1 MTVYGWYLAW
11 YAEAG
16 TQTGVGAGSRSG
28 AGLVARLGL
37 EANLGLVTGME
48 LELRLN
54 LGLAFSLKWVKA
66 DIAQLECLEQSYRLF
81 SPQKIW
87 RANIMEN

>member
-16 TQTGVGAGSRSG
+16 TQTGVGAGSQSG

-37 EANLGLVTGME
+37 EANLGHKDGTSTLVGGMHLCSVAGSAHYM
-48 LELRLN
+48 LELL
-54 LGLAFSLKWVKA
+54 LLQIKLHCSG
-66 DIAQLECLEQSYRLF
+66 
-81 SPQKIW
+81 
-87 RANIMEN
+87 ENHP